1 MKSATLA
8 ETAEYVEVKDL
19 TEPSTEESSGN
30 MTTPGWADFLNFPWL
45 IKPATP
51 SSNPEADAEVDDDAE
66 EDDDDMRTWA
76 RSARKARRRWQ
87 DENPY

>member
-8 ETAEYVEVKDL
+8 ETAEYVEVNDL

-30 MTTPGWADFLNFPWL
+30 MATPGWADFLNFPWL

-66 EDDDDMRTWA
+66 DDDEVRMWA
-76 RSARKARRRWQ
+76 RLSQKASRRWQ